1 MNSKINTKIFKGII
15 GAALL
20 FVMFI
25 MCGAVVLAEDSAPRT
40 TVQENGT
47 EVVRFDYKSDEVNV
61 KVTLS
66 NPGDLPENAVLSVTP
81 VEITTDMQQK
91 LDEKAVEEQK
101 AIKSAKAYD
110 IKFTVDGKEVEPGA
124 TVKVT
129 VTTPEVAAG
138 DTAAVYHVSDD
149 VKTVENMNASTA
161 DDGKIAFDTNHFST
175 YVITNKGTSNIQ
187 VTIEHYNSE
196 TNKKIYADDVKNL
209 TVGAKINDYKKATN
223 WDVKSIDVTPKSG
236 TTKTYNGD
244 SIADGLNLELT
255 SDTTVK
261 IIYTPASSNIKG
273 DTTFYDYTVK
283 PGADDNNTNQK
294 NSINYEGN
302 YPSES
307 VPTKRIGVGAVSGTN
322 ADGTQISGNSY
333 GNVYSNQ
340 GYLTTINDGGYNK
353 LINCFSSGTYA
364 YGGNGDLYNAGA
376 IKHGIVKGLDADGN
390 VEFNVDEP
398 GLFSSDTKA
407 GKAIFSN
414 YKLGFSRSGDTYS
427 LNSVY
432 KGDGTTNMITNT
444 SDFFPLDTEEHASSD
459 YDASHN
465 YYFGMRYDIK
475 FTLGD
480 YVGPLDYTFTGD
492 DDLWVLLDGSVV
504 LDIGGIHAAQTG
516 NVDLWTKIKDATG
529 NYDKNKEHTLTV
541 LYMERGGNL
550 SHCNMNFTIPNAQ
563 ITTVENVPLANLE
576 LIKTNTK
583 GEMLEGA
590 SFKLAMNGEGNETIQ
605 YTASSDAEG
614 KLNFNNLRVGT
625 YTLTE
630 SSAPDKYTAS
640 DNSWIVDVVANA
652 DGVTATATVYVKNA
666 DGTQGDVVTD
676 NKIINYTAQEILN
689 KDLESSKT
697 ATVKDWNDRTYDINI
712 TASSKASSTE
722 ETTEGGVADVM
733 LVLDRSGSMSYTLDQ
748 ATYTAIGAYN
758 EIKNSLDKSTTYYY
772 GDNHLTMTYDKS
784 QGKKYWKVSKT
795 KVDDNSTVTVYKKV
809 TTRMDA
815 LKASAGSFLTNM
827 AKNSSQSKVGIT
839 SFSSTSY
846 GGGNLDA
853 SISTIGTDASSLI
866 TTINKLSAS
875 GGTMPELGLDL
886 AKQQLGSSKQTG
898 IPQYVILF
906 TDGAPTG
913 NHNYPSDTN
922 TDDWDSKTKT
932 EKAVQDLK
940 DAGVTVFTVGL
951 GLNDTTKN
959 WLNGIASTNCA
970 FTANDAESLQ
980 NIFDTI
986 QSTITHNTDISN
998 ATVKD
1003 YIDTRFDIL
1012 DDSGNKITID
1022 TKGTDDKNMT
1032 DGGSITLDNGGV
1044 VRYDSAKKAF
1054 YVVWENQT
1062 IPNTANTGVQ
1072 AWSKIIT
1079 VKAKDNYIGGNAVTT
1094 NGADSAITVG
1104 TASKPLD
1111 QPTVNVKSDFTIN
1124 NAEETIFW
1132 GDTVPL
1138 NDAIKAQLIQSAL
1151 EKFNLSGYAVTAD
1164 RFEVKLYTE
1173 ELCSTEITEEMLETL
1188 TPDAS
1193 TNTYYAKVTYNN
1205 LGASTAESS
1214 AHTNSSISGDATE
1227 IGVNS
1232 TLTKG
1237 PATYTI
1243 HVVKGQI
1250 QINKSIDSQYS
1261 NINKINAN
1269 QTFVYKIE
1277 YYENSLANSDATAAT
1292 PTSTFYETISFDANG
1307 NMTKDSRLISG
1318 LKKGYYKVTEE
1329 TDWSKKYVLESKEL
1343 GTTELNKQGA
1353 DNNISAGYLF
1363 YIGTKGTDGDNG
1375 KHTFSGLEDVK
1386 SPKTNNNWTAST
1398 KYTTYAGGTR
1408 TQVSFVNQNK
1418 NWNWLSDTA
1427 SAINV
1432 FNTSK

>member
-129 VTTPEVAAG
+129 VITPEVAAG

-161 DDGKIAFDTNHFST
+161 EDGQIAFDTNHFST

-244 SIADGLNLELT
+244 SIADGLNLEFT
-255 SDTTVK
+255 SDTTVT

-322 ADGTQISGNSY
+322 ADGTQISGNYY

-340 GYLTTINDGGYNK
+340 RYLTTINDGGYNK

-364 YGGNGDLYNAGA
+364 YGGNGVLYNAGA

-563 ITTVENVPLANLE
+563 ITTVENIPLANLE

-733 LVLDRSGSMSYTLDQ
+733 LVLDKSASMNRTVAGEEASLESVGRY
-748 ATYTAIGAYN
+748 
-758 EIKNSLDKSTTYYY
+758 KNVYRSLDKTKTYYWGNETQNTSGQSGY
-772 GDNHLTMTYDKS
+772 KAAKNPMRYMNGKWQYYDNEWNDCPAPAGSDKKIYTWES
-784 QGKKYWKVSKT
+784 RET
-795 KVDDNSTVTVYKKV
+795 
-809 TTRMDA
+809 A
-815 LKASAGSFLTNM
+815 LKEASSSFLETM
-827 AKNSSQSKVGIT
+827 AINSPESKVGIAT
-839 SFSSTSY
+839 FSSTNY
-846 GGGNLDA
+846 DNGGTLDKA
-853 SISTIGTDASSLI
+853 INTISEIPSDLVKAINSLLA
-866 TTINKLSAS
+866 T
-875 GGTMPELGLDL
+875 GGTMPQNGLKIAKTELARVKDSN
-886 AKQQLGSSKQTG
+886 K
-898 IPQYVILF
+898 QYVILF
-906 TDGAPTG
+906 TDGSPTG
-913 NHNYPSDTN
+913 NSNEWN
-922 TDDWDSKTKT
+922 QT
-932 EKAVQDLK
+932 EANSAKVSAQGLK
-940 DAGVTVFTVGL
+940 DAGVIVYTVGFAL
-951 GLNDTTKN
+951 DSNTKAQN
-959 WLNGIASTNCA
+959 WLSEVASPNCA
-970 FTANDAESLQ
+970 FNASDAESLQ
-980 NIFDTI
+980 KIFDTI
-986 QSTITHNTDISN
+986 QSSITHNLDISN

-1012 DDSGNKITID
+1012 DDSGNKITTD
-1022 TKGTDDKNMT
+1022 TKDADNKNMA
-1032 DGGSITLDNGGV
+1032 DGGSITLSNGGV
-1044 VRYDSAKKAF
+1044 VHYDSTKKAF

-1072 AWSKIIT
+1072 AWSQTIT

-1124 NAEETIFW
+1124 PAQETIFW

-1151 EKFNLSGYAVTAD
+1151 EKFNLSGYPVTANE
-1164 RFEVKLYTE
+1164 FEIKLYTDAS
-1173 ELCSTEITEEMLETL
+1173 CATEITAEMLASL
-1188 TPDAS
+1188 TPDAVI
-1193 TNTYYAKVTYNN
+1193 NTYYAKVTYNN
-1205 LGASTAESS
+1205 LGASTEQSYANTSD
-1214 AHTNSSISGDATE
+1214 HISGDATE
-1227 IGVNS
+1227 VDVNS

-1250 QINKSIDSQYS
+1250 QITKTIDKQYT
-1261 NINKINAN
+1261 NIDKINAN
-1269 QTFVYKIE
+1269 QTFVFKIE
-1277 YYENSLANSDATAAT
+1277 YFKNKPDLDANTVSK
-1292 PTSTFYETISFDANG
+1292 TFYETIAFDANQ
-1307 NMTKDSRLISG
+1307 KDTVKSALVSQ
-1318 LKKGYYKVTEE
+1318 LEKGYYRVTEE
-1329 TDWSKKYVLESKEL
+1329 ETWSPKYKLDNTNKQTFYVGMKSNVVTDGKAAFTGLEVVNKDTEGTNANRYTQYADYYSATNNEVKEGPL
-1343 GTTELNKQGA
+1343 TYGFLNKI
-1353 DNNISAGYLF
+1353 DS
-1363 YIGTKGTDGDNG
+1363 
-1375 KHTFSGLEDVK
+1375 
-1386 SPKTNNNWTAST
+1386 
-1398 KYTTYAGGTR
+1398 
-1408 TQVSFVNQNK
+1408 

>member
-15 GAALL
+15 GVALL

-129 VTTPEVAAG
+129 VITPEVAAG

-161 DDGKIAFDTNHFST
+161 EDGQIAFDTNHFST

-244 SIADGLNLELT
+244 SIADGLNLEFT
-255 SDTTVK
+255 SDTTVT

-273 DTTFYDYTVK
+273 DTTFYDYLVK
-283 PGADDNNTNQK
+283 PTKTEDKWFPAENPTQWYQGYWGKVTSDAPEL
-294 NSINYEGN
+294 SINTSSN
-302 YPSES
+302 YPSNS
-307 VPTKRIGVGAVSGTN
+307 ITTNRFAIGTVNQNYSANQYNTLVN
-322 ADGTQISGNSY
+322 NKNI
-333 GNVYSNQ
+333 NVYT
-340 GYLTTINDGGYNK
+340 GTGTTTNNNIRSGIITGLSEDYKTVN
-353 LINCFSSGTYA
+353 FSVY
-364 YGGNGDLYNAGA
+364 
-376 IKHGIVKGLDADGN
+376 
-390 VEFNVDEP
+390 EP
-398 GLFSSDTKA
+398 GVFSTDNKT
-407 GKAIFSN
+407 GKTVLTDYDLEFE
-414 YKLGFSRSGDTYS
+414 KTGDTYALTKV
-427 LNSVY
+427 LNSA
-432 KGDGTTNMITNT
+432 GTSTADNM
-444 SDFFPLDTEEHASSD
+444 SSFFPLDTAESNKSD
-459 YDASHN
+459 NGFGSGHN
-465 YYFGMRYDIK
+465 YYFGMRYDVDFK
-475 FTLGD
+475 LGD
-480 YVGPLDYTFTGD
+480 YVGPLNYSFSGD
-492 DDLWVLLDGSVV
+492 DDMWVLLDGQVV
-504 LDIGGIHAAQTG
+504 LDIGGIHDAISRDVNLWDKLGLSEGTGATTVEAQNQT
-516 NVDLWTKIKDATG
+516 
-529 NYDKNKEHTLTV
+529 HRLTV

-550 SHCNMNFTIPNAQ
+550 SNCNMKFTIPNAQ
-563 ITTVENVPLANLE
+563 ITTVEDVPLANLE
-576 LIKTNTK
+576 LTKVNTK
-583 GEMLEGA
+583 GETLEGA
-590 SFKLAMNGEGNETIQ
+590 SFKLAMNGEGNEAVQ
-605 YTASSDAEG
+605 YTAGSDKDGEV
-614 KLNFNNLRVGT
+614 NFSNLRVGT

-630 SSAPDKYTAS
+630 SSAPSDYTAS
-640 DNSWIVDVVANA
+640 DDSWIVEVVANA
-652 DGVTATATVYVKNA
+652 DNKTATATVYVKNA
-666 DGTQGDVVTD
+666 DGTKGAVVTD

-697 ATVKDWNDRTYDINI
+697 ATVNNWDERTYDINI

-733 LVLDRSGSMSYTLDQ
+733 LVLDKSASMNRTVAGEEASLESVGRY
-748 ATYTAIGAYN
+748 
-758 EIKNSLDKSTTYYY
+758 KNVYRSLDKTKTYYWGNETQNTSGQSGY
-772 GDNHLTMTYDKS
+772 KAAKNPMRYMNGKWQYYDNEWNDCPAPAGSDKKIYTWES
-784 QGKKYWKVSKT
+784 RET
-795 KVDDNSTVTVYKKV
+795 
-809 TTRMDA
+809 A
-815 LKASAGSFLTNM
+815 LKEASSSFLETM
-827 AKNSSQSKVGIT
+827 AINSPESKVGIAT
-839 SFSSTSY
+839 FSSTNY
-846 GGGNLDA
+846 DNGGTLDKA
-853 SISTIGTDASSLI
+853 INTISEIPSDLVKAINSLLA
-866 TTINKLSAS
+866 T
-875 GGTMPELGLDL
+875 GGTMPQNGLKIAKTELARVKDSN
-886 AKQQLGSSKQTG
+886 K
-898 IPQYVILF
+898 QYVILF
-906 TDGAPTG
+906 TDGSPTG
-913 NHNYPSDTN
+913 NSNEWN
-922 TDDWDSKTKT
+922 QT
-932 EKAVQDLK
+932 EANSAKVSAQGLK
-940 DAGVTVFTVGL
+940 DAGVIVYTVGFAL
-951 GLNDTTKN
+951 DSNTKAQN
-959 WLNGIASTNCA
+959 WLSEVASPNCA
-970 FTANDAESLQ
+970 FNASDAESLQ
-980 NIFDTI
+980 KIFDTI
-986 QSTITHNTDISN
+986 QSSITHNLDISN

-1012 DDSGNKITID
+1012 DDSGNKITTD
-1022 TKGTDDKNMT
+1022 TKDADNKNMA
-1032 DGGSITLDNGGV
+1032 DGGSITLSNGGV
-1044 VRYDSAKKAF
+1044 VHYDSTKKAF

-1151 EKFNLSGYAVTAD
+1151 EKFNLSGYPVTANE
-1164 RFEVKLYTE
+1164 FEIKLYTDAS
-1173 ELCSTEITEEMLETL
+1173 CATEITAEMLASL
-1188 TPDAS
+1188 TPDAVI
-1193 TNTYYAKVTYNN
+1193 NTYYAKVTYNN
-1205 LGASTAESS
+1205 LGASTEQSYANTSD
-1214 AHTNSSISGDATE
+1214 HISGDATE
-1227 IGVNS
+1227 VDVNS

-1250 QINKSIDSQYS
+1250 QITKTIDKQYT
-1261 NINKINAN
+1261 NIDKINAN
-1269 QTFVYKIE
+1269 QTFVFKIE
-1277 YYENSLANSDATAAT
+1277 YFKNKPDLDANTVSK
-1292 PTSTFYETISFDANG
+1292 TFYETIAFDANQ
-1307 NMTKDSRLISG
+1307 KDTVKSALVSQ
-1318 LKKGYYKVTEE
+1318 LEKGYYRVTEE
-1329 TDWSKKYVLESKEL
+1329 ETWSPKYKLDNTNKQTFYVGMKSNVVTDGKAAFTGLEVVNKDTEGTNANRYTQYADYYSATNNEVKEGPL
-1343 GTTELNKQGA
+1343 TYGFLNKI
-1353 DNNISAGYLF
+1353 DS
-1363 YIGTKGTDGDNG
+1363 
-1375 KHTFSGLEDVK
+1375 
-1386 SPKTNNNWTAST
+1386 
-1398 KYTTYAGGTR
+1398 
-1408 TQVSFVNQNK
+1408 